1 MEKRVGILWRVSL
14 LIIACVSLIIA
25 VSNMT
30 SLELPDIAKRI
41 LGIIDLLSEQIDSEG
56 NLLRYGFRNSA
67 KAAEQAREKL

>member
-25 VSNMT
+25 VSNIT

-41 LGIIDLLSEQIDSEG
+41 LGIIDLLSIPVLVYSSIK
-56 NLLRYGFRNSA
+56 LRKWNNSD
-67 KAAEQAREKL
+67 KE

>member
-41 LGIIDLLSEQIDSEG
+41 LGIIDLLSIPVLVYSSIK
-56 NLLRYGFRNSA
+56 LRKCNNSD
-67 KAAEQAREKL
+67 KE

>member
-41 LGIIDLLSEQIDSEG
+41 LGIIDLLSIPVLVYSSIK
-56 NLLRYGFRNSA
+56 LRKWNNSD
-67 KAAEQAREKL
+67 KE

>member
-1 MEKRVGILWRVSL
+1 MEKRVRILWRVSL

-41 LGIIDLLSEQIDSEG
+41 LGIIDLLSIPVLVYSSIK
-56 NLLRYGFRNSA
+56 LRKWNNSD
-67 KAAEQAREKL
+67 KE